1 MEKKIII
8 KRLAVMDK
16 VSAESVYIAGRAQ
29 GTDEQTFDRLY
40 VTDEDKQLLDS
51 YYNDAVS
58 ALVSA
63 ISEYVSALSDINAS
77 SALRDNTVLTLNVPA
92 HAGVGISTLASDI
105 TNYIVSAVLANYLAR
120 LADERSSLY
129 SNSATALLQSISDKV
144 NSRSRHMHAEICT
157 KRGEVCND

>member
-8 KRLAVMDK
+8 NRSAVMDK
-16 VSAESVYIAGRAQ
+16 VSAESVYLAGRAQ

-63 ISEYVSALSDINAS
+63 INEYVSDLSDINAS
-77 SALRDNTVLTLNVPA
+77 SALRDDTTLTLNLPA

-105 TNYIVSAVLANYLAR
+105 TNYIVSAVLADYLAR

-129 SNSATALLQSISDKV
+129 SDSATALLQSVNDKL
-144 NSRSRHMHAEICT
+144 NSRSRLTHAEICT